1 MALEIINSKIVGTI
15 DNLQD
20 KIDGKIPID
29 RLELIYL
36 VNSWGRELSFII
48 NYLDNK
54 EIKINE
60 CKPENCYNL
69 SKLDISQ
76 ITNLENLSTIYI
88 IPRHSCRGCSKC
100 F

>member
-1 MALEIINSKIVGTI
+1 MALEIINSEIVGTI

-48 NYLDNK
+48 NYFNDVHSTNGIGLYDNK

-60 CKPENCYNL
+60 CKPENCYTHL
-69 SKLDISQ
+69 L
-76 ITNLENLSTIYI
+76 
-88 IPRHSCRGCSKC
+88 
-100 F
+100 